1 MQIWLLENDE
11 WKIPKLWQE
20 MVGYNSFSIF
30 ILIYF
35 QLDKEEDLLNP
46 QFGSFGLLSWS
57 ICSYCGA
64 MDNKWLTLQENNKW
78 KCLSTARFK
87 SKNQNF
93 TKDEKVLYF
102 NQILKNVRLV
112 WQKFGEVWCNSIYKV

>member
-30 ILIYF
+30 ILIYY
-35 QLDKEEDLLNP
+35 QLEKEEDLLNP

-78 KCLSTARFK
+78 KKVSIYSEIQIQK
-87 SKNQNF
+87 SKF
-93 TKDEKVLYF
+93 Y
-102 NQILKNVRLV
+102 
-112 WQKFGEVWCNSIYKV
+112 